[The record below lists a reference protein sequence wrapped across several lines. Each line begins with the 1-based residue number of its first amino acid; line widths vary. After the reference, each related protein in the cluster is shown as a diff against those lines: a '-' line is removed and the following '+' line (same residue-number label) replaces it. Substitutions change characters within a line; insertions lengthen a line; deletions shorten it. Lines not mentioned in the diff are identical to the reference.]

1 VGGGDAA
8 GVTPKLPIALT
19 IAGSDSGAGAGIQAD
34 LKTFAALGVYGA
46 SVVTALTAQSTR
58 GVRAVHYP
66 PSEIVGAQIDA
77 VLEDFHV
84 AAIKI
89 GMLGMAAIV
98 EVVAESLPSPHSPSK
113 DGRPLERPL
122 GRGVGGEDWRANR
135 ARAMSQDPHPA
146 DHSPSKDGRPSGRP
160 AVRHLLPEG
169 EGKRAFTI
177 YDPVM
182 IASSGDALSGAG
194 FVETVR
200 ANLLPLVDCLTPNL
214 AEAAALLGGPVA
226 RSEADMARQGEALLK
241 LGPRAVLMKGGH
253 LKSEEAIDLLVTED
267 AVHRF
272 AAPRL
277 LSKNLHG
284 TGCTL
289 SSAIAANIVLG
300 AALPEA
306 VAAAKAF
313 VRQAIERGRDVA
325 LGAGTGPLIQ
335 IELRSKL

>member
-1 VGGGDAA
+1 MGGGDAA
-8 GVTPKLPIALT
+8 SVTPRLPIALT
-19 IAGSDSGAGAGIQAD
+19 IAGSDSGASAGIQAD

-46 SVVTALTAQSTR
+46 SVITAITAQNTR
-58 GVRAVHYP
+58 GVEAIHYP

-77 VLEDFHV
+77 VLEDFDV

-98 EVVAESLPSPHSPSK
+98 EVVAERLPTPP
-113 DGRPLERPL
+113 
-122 GRGVGGEDWRANR
+122 
-135 ARAMSQDPHPA
+135 
-146 DHSPSKDGRPSGRP
+146 SPSKDGRPSGRP
-160 AVRHLLPEG
+160 MVGHLLPEG
-169 EGKRAFTI
+169 EGRRAFI
-177 YDPVM
+177 VYDPVM
-182 IASSGDALSGAG
+182 AASSGDPLSGAG
-194 FVETVR
+194 FVEAVR
-200 ANLLPLVDCLTPNL
+200 ARLLPLVDCLTPNL
-214 AEAAALLGGPVA
+214 AEAAALLGEPVA

-241 LGPRAVLMKGGH
+241 LGPRAALMKGGH
-253 LKSEEAIDLLVTED
+253 LKSEEAIDLMVTEGD
-267 AVHRF
+267 IRRF

-300 AALPEA
+300 APLPEA

-325 LGAGTGPLIQ
+325 LGSGAGPLIQ
-335 IELRSKL
+335 TELRSKL

>member
-1 VGGGDAA
+1 MGGGDAA
-8 GVTPKLPIALT
+8 GVTPRLPIALT
-19 IAGSDSGAGAGIQAD
+19 IAGSDSGGGAGIQAD
-34 LKTFAALGVYGA
+34 LKTFAAHGVYGA
-46 SVVTALTAQSTR
+46 SVVTAITAQNTG
-58 GVRAVHYP
+58 GVGAVHYP
-66 PSEIVGAQIDA
+66 PPEIVGAQIDA
-77 VLEDFHV
+77 VLEDFDV

-89 GMLGMAAIV
+89 GMLGSAEIAS
-98 EVVAESLPSPHSPSK
+98 VVAERLPS
-113 DGRPLERPL
+113 PL
-122 GRGVGGEDWRANR
+122 GRGDGGEGSRAER
-135 ARAMSQDPHPA
+135 ARTIGPAPHPA
-146 DHSPSKDGRPSGRP
+146 EYGD
-160 AVRHLLPEG
+160 LLPAG
-169 EGKRAFTI
+169 EGRRAFAV

-182 IASSGDALSGAG
+182 IASSGDPLSGAG

-200 ANLLPLVDCLTPNL
+200 ASLLPLADCLTPNL
-214 AEAAALLGGPVA
+214 GEAAALLGEPVA

-253 LKSEEAIDLLVTED
+253 LESEEAIDLLVTEGD
-267 AVHRF
+267 VRRF

-300 AALPEA
+300 TPLPEA

-325 LGAGTGPLIQ
+325 LGSGAGPLIQ
-335 IELRSKL
+335 TELRSKL